1 MASISITPG
10 TLDITAAQGKTWTIA
25 ITVRDANNALIN
37 FTGYSAA
44 WQVRSSA
51 TATTPILSLAN
62 GSGITL
68 NASGVITITATAT
81 QTAAIAASTYVHELE
96 LTDPSGNKPPFL
108 AGILK
113 VTAEIAR

>member
-1 MASISITPG
+1 MTSLSIVPG
-10 TLDITAAQGKTWTIA
+10 TLDITAAQGKTWSIS

-37 FTGYSAA
+37 FTGYSAT
-44 WQVRSSA
+44 WQVRSNAAS
-51 TATTPILSLAN
+51 TAPILSLTV

-68 NASGVITITATAT
+68 NSVGVITLTASAA

-108 AGILK
+108 AGLLQVIS
-113 VTAEIAR
+113 EIVR